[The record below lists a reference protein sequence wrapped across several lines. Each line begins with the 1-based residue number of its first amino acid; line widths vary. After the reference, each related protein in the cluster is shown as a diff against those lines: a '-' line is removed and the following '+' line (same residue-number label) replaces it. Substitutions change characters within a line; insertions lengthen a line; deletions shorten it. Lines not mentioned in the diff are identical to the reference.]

1 MVQGFVLFQ
10 HDVAVTQDILN
21 RPTRY
26 FIFILQCTFNER
38 NYRTYKASLGIHVSL
53 DLLKPKINLTFYIS
67 RIQ

>member
-10 HDVAVTQDILN
+10 HDVAVTQEILN

-26 FIFILQCTFNER
+26 FVRLMKEF
-38 NYRTYKASLGIHVSL
+38 RTYKASLGIHVSL